1 MCPPARARLYR
12 LAGLRYRVDAATN
25 RELYGADATP
35 EQILGWESTAPEAF
49 KPLFDLLTKVGHAA
63 AKGGGLCPA
72 GHDGVLF

>member
-1 MCPPARARLYR
+1 M
-12 LAGLRYRVDAATN
+12 RYRVDAATN

-63 AKGGGLCPA
+63 AKGGGALSSRARWCPFLIA
-72 GHDGVLF
+72 TDEGL